1 LAGKQPFPPNQGE
14 KKKGDVPPGL
24 LRPYEAEKRA
34 KENDIF
40 NQEIKIRLTIQYES
54 SVPTAMGSVPQHH
67 Q

>member
-40 NQEIKIRLTIQYES
+40 NQ
-54 SVPTAMGSVPQHH
+54 
-67 Q
+67 